1 MSIRI
6 ARSPLAATFE
16 IQVGPIWSHFG
27 RPMLSHRHPRNL
39 NSPKLS
45 VTSGCRFFTYATCS
59 VAWFASF
66 IVMADARSMT
76 EIRGGTSSVIRTRL
90 TDSREEQRA
99 VQVCHL
105 QRRPPWHQRQYA
117 PPRWRGS
124 ATRRPLSSA
133 SRLVLGWRL
142 EGVKKVYASKES
154 ASKMLP
160 LSQKVDARVVRGVD
174 GGQKCVPFVRKC
186 VKNATT

>member
-1 MSIRI
+1 MFASEVGAESEQACLDHTCMSIRI

-39 NSPKLS
+39 KSPKCS

-90 TDSREEQRA
+90 TDSREEQRV

-105 QRRPPWHQRQYA
+105 QRMGVKNAYPSSESVPKMRTLRPKV
-117 PPRWRGS
+117 
-124 ATRRPLSSA
+124 RRKCVPLS
-133 SRLVLGWRL
+133 R
-142 EGVKKVYASKES
+142 KS
-154 ASKMLP
+154 ASKR
-160 LSQKVDARVVRGVD
+160 QKRA
-174 GGQKCVPFVRKC
+174 P
-186 VKNATT
+186 

>member
-1 MSIRI
+1 MDLRKFTPIECGQQHGWRAERKWPIIWATSIFGFAALIVSSNSELLFASEVGAESEQACLDHTCMSIRI

-39 NSPKLS
+39 KSPKLS

-90 TDSREEQRA
+90 TDSREEQRV

-105 QRRPPWHQRQYA
+105 QRRPPWIA
-117 PPRWRGS
+117 I
-124 ATRRPLSSA
+124 
-133 SRLVLGWRL
+133 
-142 EGVKKVYASKES
+142 K
-154 ASKMLP
+154 
-160 LSQKVDARVVRGVD
+160 
-174 GGQKCVPFVRKC
+174 
-186 VKNATT
+186 

>member
-27 RPMLSHRHPRNL
+27 RPMLSHRHPRHL
-39 NSPKLS
+39 KSPNFS
-45 VTSGCRFFTYATCS
+45 ITSGCRFFTYATCS

-90 TDSREEQRA
+90 TDRREEQRV

-105 QRRPPWHQRQYA
+105 QRMGVTNAYPSPKSAAKMRTLRQKVELRDGMEPPSRTP
-117 PPRWRGS
+117 PPRPS
-124 ATRRPLSSA
+124 KTLNLSN
-133 SRLVLGWRL
+133 
-142 EGVKKVYASKES
+142 
-154 ASKMLP
+154 P
-160 LSQKVDARVVRGVD
+160 
-174 GGQKCVPFVRKC
+174 
-186 VKNATT
+186 

>member
-6 ARSPLAATFE
+6 APSPLAATFE
-16 IQVGPIWSHFG
+16 IQVGPIRSHFG

-39 NSPKLS
+39 KSPKCS

-133 SRLVLGWRL
+133 SRLVLGSLKIWGTGATALHPCSLGMSTTRL
-142 EGVKKVYASKES
+142 ASVALIRFFPAHPAAGS
-154 ASKMLP
+154 LA
-160 LSQKVDARVVRGVD
+160 G
-174 GGQKCVPFVRKC
+174 
-186 VKNATT
+186 